1 MVIGKVEDGVVDYG
15 DTEEGVGNGFTV
27 GIGDA
32 QGGGGGGAEGIGG
45 LVGLDAD
52 GEVFAVASEDQAFGD
67 RRVVVVKSG

>member
-27 GIGDA
+27 RIGDA

-52 GEVFAVASEDQAFGD
+52 GEVFAVASEDQTFGD